1 MSDSIWKKDLS
12 FRKKKVDDL
21 PETAESLRVKELAF
35 QHKLAEAAQAAALPV
50 VEAPKAAVALP
61 EAPAP
66 KPEKKKK
73 QSIWKKE
80 IGGRKKDK
88 AVAEPVAQE
97 IPAPAPLPPAPVVE
111 VPAPAAPA
119 VEFALAPAPEL
130 APVAVAPLAP
140 SAPTLDVPV
149 EGLQKPDGKRAG
161 LPAPNLP
168 AIDPRHRDQL
178 GAGASQEAL
187 VGDV

>member
-12 FRKKKVDDL
+12 FRKKKLDEL

-35 QHKLAEAAQAAALPV
+35 QQKLAEAAQAAALPP
-50 VEAPKAAVALP
+50 VEAPKVAVAPPAAP
-61 EAPAP
+61 EA
-66 KPEKKKK
+66 KPEKK

-111 VPAPAAPA
+111 VPAPV

-130 APVAVAPLAP
+130 APVAVA
-140 SAPTLDVPV
+140 S
-149 EGLQKPDGKRAG
+149 
-161 LPAPNLP
+161 N
-168 AIDPRHRDQL
+168 
-178 GAGASQEAL
+178 
-187 VGDV
+187 